1 MEYRHQPVLLAEVLQ
16 HLKLPKGGIV
26 VDATVG
32 AGGHALGIIEALG
45 KQGFLVGL
53 DVDNEALDAAAK
65 TLAPFGQQIKLI
77 RESYKNLDKVLT
89 ALSLGKVDAFLF
101 DLGVAS
107 FQLDEAERGF
117 SYRFDAPL
125 DMRFDRREKLTAF
138 HVVNKYSEKELAR
151 VIREYGE
158 EKWAKKIAREIILR
172 RAKKPI
178 ERTSE
183 LAEIVRKAIPAP
195 ARRKGPHPARRTF
208 QALRIEVNREL
219 EGLGEAIRTA
229 VRWLNP
235 GGRIAVISYH
245 SLEDRIVKKAFRD
258 LARGC
263 VCPPDIPR
271 CVCGKKA
278 LMKVLTR
285 RVVKPSPEEVKKN
298 PRADS
303 ARLRVAERLEDE

>member
-1 MEYRHQPVLLAEVLQ
+1 MEYRHQPVLLTEVLQ
-16 HLKLPKGGIV
+16 HLNLPQGGIV

-32 AGGHALGIIEALG
+32 AGGHARGIIEALG

-53 DVDNEALDAAAK
+53 DVDDEALDAAAK

-107 FQLDEAERGF
+107 FQFDEAERGF
-117 SYRFDAPL
+117 SYRFDTPL
-125 DMRFDRREKLTAF
+125 DMRFDRRQKLTAF
-138 HVVNKYSEKELAR
+138 QVVNEYSEEELVG
-151 VIREYGE
+151 VIKEYGE
-158 EKWAKKIAREIILR
+158 ERWAKRIAREIVLR

-178 ERTSE
+178 ESTFE
-183 LAEIVRKAIPAP
+183 LVELIRRAIPAP

-208 QALRIEVNREL
+208 QALRIEVNKEL
-219 EGLGEAIRTA
+219 EGLDEAVRAA

-235 GGRIAVISYH
+235 GGRVAVISYH
-245 SLEDRIVKKAFRD
+245 SLEDRIVKQVFRD
-258 LARGC
+258 LAKGC
-263 VCPPDIPR
+263 ICPPEIPK

-278 LMKVLTR
+278 LIKIVTKR
-285 RVVKPSPEEVKKN
+285 AIKPSLEEIEEN

>member
-16 HLKLPKGGIV
+16 YLKLPKGGIV

-32 AGGHALGIIEALG
+32 AGGHARGIIEALG

-53 DVDNEALDAAAK
+53 DVDDKALDAAAK

-107 FQLDEAERGF
+107 FQFDEAERGF

-125 DMRFDRREKLTAF
+125 DMRFDRRQKLTAF
-138 HVVNKYSEKELAR
+138 QVVNEYSEKELVR

-158 EKWAKKIAREIILR
+158 ERWAKRIAREIVLR

-178 ERTSE
+178 ESTSE
-183 LAEIVRKAIPAP
+183 LVELIRRAIPAP
-195 ARRKGPHPARRTF
+195 ARRRGPHPARRTF
-208 QALRIEVNREL
+208 QALRIEVNKEL
-219 EGLGEAIRTA
+219 EGLDEAIRAA

-235 GGRIAVISYH
+235 GGRVAVISYH
-245 SLEDRIVKKAFRD
+245 SLEDRTVKQVFKD
-258 LARGC
+258 LAEGC
-263 VCPPDIPR
+263 ICPPDIPK
-271 CVCGKKA
+271 CVCEKKA
-278 LMKVLTR
+278 LI
-285 RVVKPSPEEVKKN
+285 RVVTKRAIRPSREEIEKN

>member
-32 AGGHALGIIEALG
+32 AGGHARGIIEALG

-53 DVDNEALDAAAK
+53 DVDDEALDAAAK

-107 FQLDEAERGF
+107 FQFDEAERGF

-125 DMRFDRREKLTAF
+125 DMRFDRRQKLTAF
-138 HVVNKYSEKELAR
+138 QVVNEYSEKELVR

-158 EKWAKKIAREIILR
+158 ERWAKKIAREIVLR

-178 ERTSE
+178 ESTSE
-183 LAEIVRKAIPAP
+183 LVELIRRAIPAP
-195 ARRKGPHPARRTF
+195 ARRRGPHPARRTF
-208 QALRIEVNREL
+208 QALRIEVNKEL
-219 EGLGEAIRTA
+219 EGLDEAIRAA

-235 GGRIAVISYH
+235 GGRVAVISYH
-245 SLEDRIVKKAFRD
+245 SLEDRTVKQVFKD
-258 LARGC
+258 LAEGC
-263 VCPPDIPR
+263 ICPPDIPK
-271 CVCGKKA
+271 CVCEKKA
-278 LMKVLTR
+278 LI
-285 RVVKPSPEEVKKN
+285 RVVTKRAIRPSREEIEKN